1 MRSGSDS
8 GRWGDEHLPISRH
21 AVLCVPACNVPR
33 AEGVE
38 MILTIVLVALGVL
51 LFGLSHLISFYFV
64 GKGVMAL
71 EAQRDAYK
79 RIALLAIED
88 ASKTKEALNEV
99 LDAVLEVTSE
109 VKHTKRVATA
119 SDRERN

>member
-1 MRSGSDS
+1 
-8 GRWGDEHLPISRH
+8 
-21 AVLCVPACNVPR
+21 
-33 AEGVE
+33 